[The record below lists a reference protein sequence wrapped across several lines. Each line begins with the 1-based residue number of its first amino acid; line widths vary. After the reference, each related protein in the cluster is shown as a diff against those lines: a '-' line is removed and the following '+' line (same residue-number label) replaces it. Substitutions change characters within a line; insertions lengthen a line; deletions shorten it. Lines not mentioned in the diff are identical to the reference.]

1 MSKSTSP
8 VARLWALVQEKKS
21 DISAIYFY
29 SALSGLVQLAV
40 PVGIQAIIGFVL
52 GGTLATSLIV
62 LIIIIA
68 LAVLFSGIL
77 QINQMKVTERIQQ
90 RIFVKYSIAFA
101 THIPKLDLRKVDA
114 YYLPELV
121 NRFFDTTSLQKS
133 ISKILLDL
141 PSAFIQILFGLI
153 LLCFYHPF
161 FIFFSILLLALVW
174 LILQLTGKKG
184 LKSSLAKSTYKY
196 QVAGW
201 FEEMGRLVRTFKF
214 SSPLG
219 LHIEKA
225 DKKVIN
231 YLKART
237 EYFNVLLLQYKALIA
252 FKFIT
257 TTAMLI
263 VGVWLL
269 LEQQINIGQFVATEI
284 IIIAVMN
291 AVEKIIIDLDNVYD
305 TLTAMEKLS
314 QVTDSPAEISG
325 NYLLNDSNG
334 ISIEAKALSHSYAN
348 KVNAISDV
356 SFTLKTGEKAC
367 VVGLEGSGKTTLL
380 KLLTG
385 IYPDFEGSLLIN
397 KIPLRNYNLDSLR
410 SKMGIL
416 FPQENIFDG
425 TLWENI
431 TMARDNIDNSYVTTL
446 VEATGLQTFVAT
458 LANGYD
464 TQLDPTGR
472 KLPRNVINKIL
483 LIRVL
488 VHKPKLIIMEEPW
501 MNIEEHYR
509 QNIQNLLLNLKD
521 ATLIVVTNDA
531 NFRQQCNH
539 TISLKPHYHA

>member
-1 MSKSTSP
+1 MTQSTSP
-8 VARLWALVQEKKS
+8 VARLWTLVQEKKS
-21 DISAIYFY
+21 DITAIYFY
-29 SALSGLVQLAV
+29 AILSGLIQLAV

-62 LIIIIA
+62 LIVIIVS
-68 LAVLFSGIL
+68 AVLFTGIL
-77 QINQMKVTERIQQ
+77 QVNQMKVTERIQQ
-90 RIFVKYSIAFA
+90 RIFVKYSMAFA

-141 PSAFIQILFGLI
+141 PSAFIQIILGLI

-161 FIFFSILLLALVW
+161 FIFFSILLLVLVW
-174 LILQLTGKKG
+174 LILKLTGKKG

-219 LHIEKA
+219 LHIDKA
-225 DKKVIN
+225 DKKVIS

-237 EYFNVLLLQYKALIA
+237 EYFNVLLLQYKSLIF
-252 FKFIT
+252 FKVV
-257 TTAMLI
+257 TTAAML
-263 VGVWLL
+263 VAGVWLL

-314 QVTDSPAEISG
+314 QVTDCPSEISG
-325 NYLLNDSNG
+325 NYLLNDNDG
-334 ISIEAKALSHSYAN
+334 ISVEAKGLSYHYSNTKALA
-348 KVNAISDV
+348 DV
-356 SFTLKTGEKAC
+356 SFTLQPGEKAC
-367 VVGLEGSGKTTLL
+367 ISGLEGSGKTTLL
-380 KLLTG
+380 KLMTG

-410 SKMGIL
+410 NKMGIL

-431 TMARDNIDNSYVTTL
+431 TMARTNINSSYVTTL
-446 VEATGLQTFVAT
+446 VEITGLQTFVST
-458 LANGYD
+458 LAQGYD

-472 KLPRNVINKIL
+472 RLPRNVINKIL
-483 LIRVL
+483 LIRAL
-488 VHKPKLIIMEEPW
+488 AHQPKLVVMEEPW
-501 MNIEEHYR
+501 MNIEAHYQ
-509 QNIQNLLLNLKD
+509 QNIQKLLLDLKD
-521 ATLIVVTNDA
+521 ATVIVVTNDA
-531 NFRQQCNH
+531 NFSQQCDH
-539 TISLKPHYHA
+539 VISLKPHYHV

>member
-1 MSKSTSP
+1 MTKITSP

-29 SALSGLVQLAV
+29 AILSGLIQLAV

-52 GGTLATSLIV
+52 GGMLSTSLVV
-62 LIIIIA
+62 LIIIIVS
-68 LAVLFSGIL
+68 AVLFTGIL
-77 QINQMKVTERIQQ
+77 QVNQMKVTERIQQ
-90 RIFVKYSIAFA
+90 RIFVKYSMAFA
-101 THIPKLDLRKVDA
+101 TQIPKLDLRKVDA

-141 PSAFIQILFGLI
+141 PSAFIQIIFGLI

-161 FIFFSILLLALVW
+161 FIFFSVVLLLLIW
-174 LILQLTGKKG
+174 LILRLTGNKG
-184 LKSSLAKSTYKY
+184 LKKSLAKSTYKY

-219 LHIEKA
+219 LHIEKT

-231 YLKART
+231 YLTART
-237 EYFNVLLLQYKALIA
+237 EYFNVLLLQYKALIF

-257 TTAMLI
+257 TAAMLT

-269 LEQQINIGQFVATEI
+269 LDQQINIGQFVATEI
-284 IIIAVMN
+284 IIIAIMN

-314 QVTDSPAEISG
+314 QVTDSPEETSG
-325 NYLLNDSNG
+325 NYMLDDSNG
-334 ISIEAKALSHSYAN
+334 IAIEAKGLSYTYSDHSKALS
-348 KVNAISDV
+348 DV
-356 SFTLKTGEKAC
+356 TFTLKRGDKAC
-367 VVGLEGSGKTTLL
+367 ITGLEGAGKTTLL
-380 KLLTG
+380 KLMTG

-425 TLWENI
+425 TLLENI
-431 TMARDNIDNSYVTTL
+431 TMARENIDNNYLTTL
-446 VEATGLQTFVAT
+446 VEVTGLQAFVAT
-458 LANGYD
+458 LSNGYD

-483 LIRVL
+483 LIRAL
-488 VHKPKLIIMEEPW
+488 VHQPKFIIMEEPW
-501 MNIEEHYR
+501 MNIEDHYR
-509 QNIQNLLLNLKD
+509 KNIQNLLLNLTD
-521 ATLIVVTNDA
+521 ATIIIVTNDA
-531 NFRQQCNH
+531 NYVAACNQ
-539 TISLKPHYHA
+539 TILLKPQHHA

>member
-1 MSKSTSP
+1 MTQSTSP
-8 VARLWALVQEKKS
+8 VARLWTLVQEKKS
-21 DISAIYFY
+21 DITAIYFY
-29 SALSGLVQLAV
+29 AILSGLIQLAV

-62 LIIIIA
+62 LIVIIVS
-68 LAVLFSGIL
+68 AVLFTGIL
-77 QINQMKVTERIQQ
+77 QVNQMKVTERIQQ
-90 RIFVKYSIAFA
+90 RIFVKYSMAFA

-141 PSAFIQILFGLI
+141 PSAFIQIILGLI

-161 FIFFSILLLALVW
+161 FIFFSILLLVLVW
-174 LILQLTGKKG
+174 LILKLTGKKG

-219 LHIEKA
+219 LHIDKA
-225 DKKVIN
+225 DKKVIS

-237 EYFNVLLLQYKALIA
+237 EYFNVLLLQYKSLIF
-252 FKFIT
+252 FKVV
-257 TTAMLI
+257 TTAAML
-263 VGVWLL
+263 VAGVWLL

-314 QVTDSPAEISG
+314 QVTDCPSEISG
-325 NYLLNDSNG
+325 NYLLNDNDG
-334 ISIEAKALSHSYAN
+334 ISVEAKGLSYHYSNTKALA
-348 KVNAISDV
+348 DV
-356 SFTLKTGEKAC
+356 SFTLQPGEKAC
-367 VVGLEGSGKTTLL
+367 ISGLEGSGKTTLL
-380 KLLTG
+380 KLMTG

-397 KIPLRNYNLDSLR
+397 KIPLRNYQLDSLR
-410 SKMGIL
+410 NKMGIL

-431 TMARDNIDNSYVTTL
+431 TMARTNINSSYVTTL
-446 VEATGLQTFVAT
+446 VEITGLQTFVST
-458 LANGYD
+458 LAQGYD

-472 KLPRNVINKIL
+472 RLPRNVINKIL
-483 LIRVL
+483 LIRAL
-488 VHKPKLIIMEEPW
+488 AHQPKLVVMEEPW
-501 MNIEEHYR
+501 MNIEAHYQ
-509 QNIQNLLLNLKD
+509 QNIQKLLLDLKD
-521 ATLIVVTNDA
+521 ATVIVVTNDA
-531 NFRQQCNH
+531 NFSQQCDH
-539 TISLKPHYHA
+539 VISLKPHYHV

>member
-1 MSKSTSP
+1 MNNTPSP
-8 VARLWALVQEKKS
+8 LARLWTLVQEKKS
-21 DISAIYFY
+21 DITAIYFY
-29 SALSGLVQLAV
+29 AILSGLIQLAV

-62 LIIIIA
+62 LIVIIV
-68 LAVLFSGIL
+68 LAVLFTGIL

-90 RIFVKYSIAFA
+90 RIFVKYSMAFA
-101 THIPKLDLRKVDA
+101 THIPKLDLRKVDT

-141 PSAFIQILFGLI
+141 PSAFIQIIFGLI

-161 FIFFSILLLALVW
+161 FIFFSILLLFLVW
-174 LILQLTGKKG
+174 LILRLTGKKG

-219 LHIEKA
+219 LHITKA
-225 DKKVIN
+225 DEKVIS
-231 YLKART
+231 YLNART
-237 EYFNVLLLQYKALIA
+237 EYFNVLLLQYKALIF

-257 TTAMLI
+257 TAAMLI
-263 VGVWLL
+263 AGVWLL
-269 LEQQINIGQFVATEI
+269 LDQQINIGQFVATEI

-325 NYLLNDSNG
+325 NYLLNDNNG
-334 ISIEAKALSHSYAN
+334 ILLEAKDLSYEYKNGDKAL
-348 KVNAISDV
+348 SDV
-356 SFTLKTGEKAC
+356 SFTLQPGEKAC
-367 VVGLEGSGKTTLL
+367 ISGLDGSGKTTLL
-380 KLLTG
+380 KLMTG

-397 KIPLRNYNLDSLR
+397 KIPLRNYDLDSLR
-410 SKMGIL
+410 SQMGIL

-425 TLWENI
+425 SLWENI
-431 TMARDNIDNSYVTTL
+431 TMARENIDSNYLTAL
-446 VEATGLQTFVAT
+446 VETTGLQTFVAT
-458 LANGYD
+458 LPNGYD

-483 LIRVL
+483 LIRAL
-488 VHKPKLIIMEEPW
+488 VHQPKLIVMEEPW
-501 MNIEEHYR
+501 INIEEQHR
-509 QNIQNLLLNLKD
+509 HNIQKLLLNLTD
-521 ATLIVVTNDA
+521 ATLIVVTNDS
-531 NFRQQCNH
+531 NFMQQCNH
-539 TISLKPHYHA
+539 VITLKPH